1 MPMPTVTPEQ
11 RIDLEL
17 QADTLAQELLAL
29 GFDAD
34 EVAAWFFDEADRV
47 AGEIESGDL
56 QA

>member
-17 QADTLAQELLAL
+17 QADMLAQELLAL